1 VEISEVAGE
10 EAAPNLI
17 ASNGAPALHHNK
29 TEPAPATIGDELHV
43 LAALH
48 QAGADLGDPIEVSRS
63 GGEILVAGLGIS
75 PQRQR
80 EIHEALSSQKRVV
93 VRFSEAASAQVEPPS
108 ETAAESPAGADLG
121 KLQTWMAEQ
130 IGGPLVF
137 SQLAA
142 QILDSSEPMMA
153 RVYAL
158 RRLAERIPAAEES
171 ALNPQD
177 HQLLLSL
184 QQEHVRALRRQ
195 TAELDRLLSPVLPSA
210 GRHAPDSVILSGA
223 WQPATEELF
232 QSARQV
238 DKLLAVMFGAA
249 TGETSSDLLP
259 SQLLSSLTKLRAAIE
274 TYDRRLTQTLER
286 R

>member
-1 VEISEVAGE
+1 
-10 EAAPNLI
+10 
-17 ASNGAPALHHNK
+17 
-29 TEPAPATIGDELHV
+29 
-43 LAALH
+43 
-48 QAGADLGDPIEVSRS
+48 
-63 GGEILVAGLGIS
+63 
-75 PQRQR
+75 
-80 EIHEALSSQKRVV
+80 
-93 VRFSEAASAQVEPPS
+93 
-108 ETAAESPAGADLG
+108 
-121 KLQTWMAEQ
+121 MAEQ
-130 IGGPLVF
+130 IGGSLVF

-171 ALNPQD
+171 ALNAQD
-177 HQLLLSL
+177 RQLLLSL

-195 TAELDRLLSPVLPSA
+195 TAEIDRLVTPVLAPASGTA
-210 GRHAPDSVILSGA
+210 RAAPDSAILSGP

-249 TGETSSDLLP
+249 TGETSSEQLP

-274 TYDRRLTQTLER
+274 TYDHRLTQTLER